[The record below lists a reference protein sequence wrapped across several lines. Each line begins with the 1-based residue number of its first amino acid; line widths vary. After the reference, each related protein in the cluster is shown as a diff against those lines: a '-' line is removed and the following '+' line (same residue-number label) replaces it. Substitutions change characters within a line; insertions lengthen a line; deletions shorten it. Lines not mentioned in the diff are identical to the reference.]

1 MSGEAGLNIQN
12 VPKHVEVEN
21 KLDPGSPL
29 TLVIPL
35 IGYLAL
41 QPKKSLV
48 TLVTVPVSANFM

>member
-21 KLDPGSPL
+21 KKDPGSPL
-29 TLVIPL
+29 ILVIPL